1 MISILAVL
9 PKMKEREKGVIINV
23 ASRAGSMDF
32 PSGLAYCVSKSAVIR
47 LTGCIQLALDAEGLG
62 DDIQLYALHPG
73 GVLTDMPKSI
83 PFSTFPP
90 TVWLI
95 NL

>member
-9 PKMKEREKGVIINV
+9 PKMRERKKGVIINV

-62 DDIQLYALHPG
+62 DDIQIYALHPG
-73 GVLTDMPKSI
+73 GRPYRHAKKYSV
-83 PFSTFPP
+83 PFSAGA
-90 TVWLI
+90 WLT